1 MTTSGSSNAPSLKR
15 HASGM
20 AIDVRLPVSI
30 RGFEYS
36 STETGNADR
45 IALRMLDS
53 GYDGRKRFLR
63 RVFFPMAD
71 AKGG

>member
-1 MTTSGSSNAPSLKR
+1 
-15 HASGM
+15 M

-53 GYDGRKRFLR
+53 GYDGRNRFLR